1 MKSLIMR
8 IAIYAMAMLSF
19 PSMAHVRWFVPV
31 GTELPDMT
39 LPLDWISGIVTVGAI
54 GFILSVFVV
63 KFIADRFNKIATL
76 VYAPIS
82 KTNNIEW
89 YILFGL
95 VNVLFLHNLM
105 LGDFLG
111 PHYFLPEQYMMVGVV
126 LQALILI
133 GSVISLA
140 FTGAVLIVIAL
151 LGIVLFSFES
161 GIDYF
166 FEMVSL
172 GIAYVFIS
180 TKLNSNDKL
189 MFKRFGL
196 DKLIV
201 AAPVVLR
208 VGLGIQLISLALHNK
223 IIEPAATYYF
233 LLEHPYYNFIHYF
246 GWTDFSHLHF
256 AYAAGLFETCFGLML
271 TLGICNR
278 YVICVIA
285 FFFVSTGVISGL
297 EEVIGHLP
305 IFGFIAVLVT
315 VGEHRLP
322 RKRDKETKSIILD
335 SAVESVFKG
344 TKKVL

>member
-1 MKSLIMR
+1 MKSLILR
-8 IAIYAMAMLSF
+8 IILLSMSALSF
-19 PSMAHVRWFVPV
+19 NAWSHVRWFVPV

-39 LPLDWISGIVTVGAI
+39 LPLDWISGVVTVAAL
-54 GFILSVFVV
+54 GFVISVFAV
-63 KFIADRFNKIATL
+63 KFIADRFSKVGAL
-76 VYAPIS
+76 VFTPIT

-95 VNVLFLHNLM
+95 VNMLFLHNLM

-140 FTGAVLIVIAL
+140 FTGAVLVVIAF
-151 LGIVLFSFES
+151 LGILLFSFQS

-172 GIAYVFIS
+172 GLAYIFIS
-180 TKLNSNDKL
+180 TKLNTNDKL
-189 MFKRFGL
+189 MFTRFGL
-196 DKLIV
+196 DKFIL

-208 VGLGIQLISLALHNK
+208 VGLGLQLISLALHNK

-233 LLEHPYYNFIHYF
+233 LVEHPYYNFMNYF
-246 GWTDFSHLHF
+246 GWTEFTHLHF
-256 AYAAGLFETCFGLML
+256 AYAAGVFETCFGIML
-271 TLGICNR
+271 ALGICNR

-285 FFFVSTGVISGL
+285 FFFVATGVISGL

-305 IFGFIAVLVT
+305 IFGFVAVLVT
-315 VGEHRLP
+315 AGEHRWP
-322 RKRDKETKSIILD
+322 GKRNKNANPVMTA
-335 SAVESVFKG
+335 SAF
-344 TKKVL
+344 